1 MNEYDYQAERIVEA
15 YHNAI
20 RMIEIKEDNAREQ
33 YLRQKESL
41 DTMRQVLVSLD
52 TETYNTL
59 GGNSELCQEGQ
70 DILQRT
76 ASIINNAEDEVE
88 SDYRELCRKLEY
100 DREEAHDIYSKSL
113 RYLDEQAGGYH
124 YGF

>member
-59 GGNSELCQEGQ
+59 SGNSELCQEGQ

-76 ASIINNAEDEVE
+76 ASIINNAEDEVDLTTE
-88 SDYRELCRKLEY
+88 S
-100 DREEAHDIYSKSL
+100 
-113 RYLDEQAGGYH
+113 
-124 YGF
+124 FVVN